1 MTILKAAIT
10 TARSNGG
17 TIEIMPCE
25 MISLLVQVADEAR
38 RDERAKAEDER
49 IAYYGDLIRANGV
62 MRRRLARLEAANGS
76 VAQG

>member
-10 TARSNGG
+10 TARDTRG

-62 MRRRLARLEAANGS
+62 IRRKLARLEAANGS